1 MERSRKKEDSTE
13 SVAAFLIGT

>member
-13 SVAAFLIGT
+13 SVAAFFIGT